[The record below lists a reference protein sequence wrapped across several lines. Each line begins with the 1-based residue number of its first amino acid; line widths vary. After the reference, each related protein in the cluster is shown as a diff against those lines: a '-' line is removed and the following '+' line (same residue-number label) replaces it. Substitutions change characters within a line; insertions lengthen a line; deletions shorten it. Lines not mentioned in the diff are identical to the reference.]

1 MINKKTKIYIA
12 GHRGM
17 VGSACQILLKT
28 KGYSNIIVASHNK
41 LDLRNQEAVFQ
52 FFKKERPEVV
62 IDCAARVGGIMVN
75 NNFPYDFLMDNMLI
89 QNNLI
94 KASYDLGVNKFIFL
108 GSSCIYPRNSPQ
120 PIKEDYLLT
129 NSLEK
134 TNEAYALAK
143 ITGVKLCEKIFN
155 KNKQFISLMPAN
167 LYGPN
172 DNFDIETSH
181 VIPALIKKIDKA
193 TKEEKNVE
201 LWGDGTPLREFMH
214 VNDLCSAILF
224 VLENE
229 VKESIYNVGS
239 GEEYSIKDIANKI
252 AMICNFKGKI
262 SWNISYPNGTPRK
275 LLDSSKIRR
284 LGWKSEINF
293 EEGITKV
300 YEWYKNLQ

>member
-1 MINKKTKIYIA
+1 
-12 GHRGM
+12 
-17 VGSACQILLKT
+17 
-28 KGYSNIIVASHNK
+28 
-41 LDLRNQEAVFQ
+41 
-52 FFKKERPEVV
+52 
-62 IDCAARVGGIMVN
+62 
-75 NNFPYDFLMDNMLI
+75 
-89 QNNLI
+89 
-94 KASYDLGVNKFIFL
+94 
-108 GSSCIYPRNSPQ
+108 
-120 PIKEDYLLT
+120 
-129 NSLEK
+129 
-134 TNEAYALAK
+134 
-143 ITGVKLCEKIFN
+143 
-155 KNKQFISLMPAN
+155 
-167 LYGPN
+167 
-172 DNFDIETSH
+172 
-181 VIPALIKKIDKA
+181 
-193 TKEEKNVE
+193 
-201 LWGDGTPLREFMH
+201 MH